1 MTKSGFY
8 KAEKDPCC
16 YFKKYTDS
24 YVFLLLYVDDMLIAG
39 SSMREINNLKTRLF
53 VAFEIKDLGPAKK
66 ILGMN
71 ISRDRSVGT
80 LNLSQELYIEKVLSR
95 FKVNDVKPRTTP
107 LANHFKLSKE
117 QSPKTAE
124 ERDHMALVPYASTV
138 GSLMYAMV
146 CTRPDI
152 AHAVGVVSRYMAN
165 PGKKHWEAMKWL
177 LRYLRGTSST
187 SLCIGK
193 GKVTL

>member
-1 MTKSGFY
+1 M
-8 KAEKDPCC
+8 
-16 YFKKYTDS
+16 
-24 YVFLLLYVDDMLIAG
+24 
-39 SSMREINNLKTRLF
+39 
-53 VAFEIKDLGPAKK
+53 
-66 ILGMN
+66 
-71 ISRDRSVGT
+71 
-80 LNLSQELYIEKVLSR
+80 
-95 FKVNDVKPRTTP
+95 
-107 LANHFKLSKE
+107 ANHFKLSKE

-165 PGKKHWEAMKWL
+165 PGKEHWEAVKWL

-187 SLCIGK
+187 SLCFGK
-193 GKVTL
+193 GKVTLQGFVDADLGGDVDSSKSTSGYIYTIGGTTVSCMSRLQKCISLSSTEAEYVAIVEAGKEMIWLADYLEELARSRARKFFTQIARAPYNW